1 MFFNSTNI
9 HIAIIYERMN
19 DVNEE
24 QAVFELLTLSNF
36 KMWSSKIKTLQK
48 LQANND
54 QDYYQKH

>member
-1 MFFNSTNI
+1 MFFNTTNI
-9 HIAIIYERMN
+9 HIAIIYEKMN

-36 KMWSSKIKTLQK
+36 KMWSSKIKALQK

-54 QDYYQKH
+54 RDYYQKH

>member
-1 MFFNSTNI
+1 
-9 HIAIIYERMN
+9 MN

-36 KMWSSKIKTLQK
+36 KMWSCKIKALQK

>member
-1 MFFNSTNI
+1 
-9 HIAIIYERMN
+9 MN

-54 QDYYQKH
+54 QDYY